1 MQCKF
6 LTLDI
11 VPGLKT
17 YKFEMAINFNKKC
30 IYSCIAIFFSKA
42 KWAQVHKDLF
52 LSYSKQLLNK
62 ENI

>member
-17 YKFEMAINFNKKC
+17 CKFEMAINFNKKC
-30 IYSCIAIFFSKA
+30 IDSCIAIFF
-42 KWAQVHKDLF
+42 
-52 LSYSKQLLNK
+52 
-62 ENI
+62 

>member
-30 IYSCIAIFFSKA
+30 IYSCIAIFF
-42 KWAQVHKDLF
+42 
-52 LSYSKQLLNK
+52 
-62 ENI
+62 